1 MASQTLPSS
10 VAESPR
16 PSGGTAARAPTRR
29 RRSRPRA
36 GTYLLRAIA
45 VGYVG
50 VLVLVPLGVI
60 VWRTLQQGLDTFWQ
74 TITDPAV
81 VHAIELTAVIAGIAV
96 SINVVFGVGMALLL
110 ARYRFPG
117 RGLLNIL
124 IDLPLAVS
132 PIVVGL
138 ALILVY
144 GQEGGWLGNLG
155 VQIIYSIP
163 GMVLAT
169 VFVSLPLV
177 VRELV
182 PVLEEEGLDQE
193 LAARSLGANAMQ
205 RFRRITL
212 PTVKWALAYGVVLSL
227 ARAIGEFGAVKVVS
241 GNVIGQTQTVTLLVD
256 ERAEQFEPGAYQ
268 ASILLI
274 AVTVI
279 CIVGISLIQPQGGRA

>member
-1 MASQTLPSS
+1 VASQTLPSS
-10 VAESPR
+10 LAES
-16 PSGGTAARAPTRR
+16 SSASARTPAPKPRR
-29 RRSRPRA
+29 RLRPRA

-45 VGYVG
+45 IGYVG

-74 TITDPAV
+74 TISDPTV
-81 VHAIELTAVIAGIAV
+81 VHAIVLTAIIAGIAV
-96 SINVVFGVGMALLL
+96 AINVVFGVGTALLL

-144 GQEGGWLGNLG
+144 GQEGGWLSDLG
-155 VQIIYSIP
+155 VQIIYSVP

-169 VFVSLPLV
+169 VFVSLPLI

-193 LAARSLGANAMQ
+193 LAARSLGANALQ

-279 CIVGISLIQPQGGRA
+279 CMVGISLIQPRESRA

>member
-10 VAESPR
+10 LAESSSASVRTP
-16 PSGGTAARAPTRR
+16 APKPGRR
-29 RRSRPRA
+29 LRPRA

-45 VGYVG
+45 IGYVG

-74 TITDPAV
+74 TISDPTV
-81 VHAIELTAVIAGIAV
+81 VHAIVLTAIISGIAV
-96 SINVVFGVGMALLL
+96 AINVVFGVGTALLL

-144 GQEGGWLGNLG
+144 GQEGGWLSDLG
-155 VQIIYSIP
+155 VQIIYSVP

-169 VFVSLPLV
+169 VFVSLPLI

-193 LAARSLGANAMQ
+193 LAARSLGANALQ

-279 CIVGISLIQPQGGRA
+279 CIVGISLIQPRESRA

>member
-1 MASQTLPSS
+1 
-10 VAESPR
+10 V
-16 PSGGTAARAPTRR
+16 
-29 RRSRPRA
+29 
-36 GTYLLRAIA
+36 LL
-45 VGYVG
+45 
-50 VLVLVPLGVI
+50 
-60 VWRTLQQGLDTFWQ
+60 
-74 TITDPAV
+74 
-81 VHAIELTAVIAGIAV
+81 
-96 SINVVFGVGMALLL
+96 NVVFGIGMALLL

-117 RGLLNIL
+117 RRLLNIL

-144 GQEGGWLGNLG
+144 GQEGGWLGGLG

-193 LAARSLGANAMQ
+193 LAARSLGANARQ
-205 RFRRITL
+205 CFRRITL
-212 PTVKWALAYGVVLSL
+212 PTIKWALAYGVVLSL

-241 GNVIGQTQTVTLLVD
+241 GNIIGQTQTVTLLVD

-274 AVTVI
+274 VVTVI
-279 CIVGISLIQPQGGRA
+279 CIVGVSLIHPPEGRS

>member
-1 MASQTLPSS
+1 MVSQIAPAAATDLGASIDLREPPVQQ
-10 VAESPR
+10 R
-16 PSGGTAARAPTRR
+16 
-29 RRSRPRA
+29 RPR
-36 GTYLLRAIA
+36 GTSIYVLRGIA

-50 VLVLVPLGVI
+50 VLVMVPLGV
-60 VWRTLQQGLDTFWQ
+60 VLWRTIQQGLGMFWE
-74 TITDPAV
+74 TISDPTA
-81 VHAIELTAVIAGIAV
+81 VHAIVLTGIVAGVAVFL
-96 SINVVFGVGMALLL
+96 NVVFGIGMALLL

-117 RGLLNIL
+117 RRLLNIL

-144 GQEGGWLGNLG
+144 GQEGGWLGGLG

-193 LAARSLGANAMQ
+193 VAARSLGANAGQ
-205 RFRRITL
+205 CFRRITL
-212 PTVKWALAYGVVLSL
+212 PTIKWALAYGVVLSL

-279 CIVGISLIQPQGGRA
+279 CIVGISLIQPRGGRA

>member
-1 MASQTLPSS
+1 MVSQIAP
-10 VAESPR
+10 
-16 PSGGTAARAPTRR
+16 AAVTDLGAMDLGKPPARMRR
-29 RRSRPRA
+29 RRRTS
-36 GTYLLRAIA
+36 TYVLRGIA

-50 VLVLVPLGVI
+50 VLVVVPLGV
-60 VWRTLQQGLDTFWQ
+60 VLWRTIQQGLGTFWD
-74 TITDPAV
+74 TIVDPTT
-81 VHAIELTAVIAGIAV
+81 VHAIVLTGLVAGIAV
-96 SINVVFGVGMALLL
+96 VLNVVFGIGMALLL
-110 ARYRFPG
+110 ARRRFPG
-117 RGLLNIL
+117 RRLLNIL

-144 GQEGGWLGNLG
+144 GQEGGWLGGLG

-177 VRELV
+177 IRELV

-193 LAARSLGANAMQ
+193 LAARSLGANAAQ
-205 RFRRITL
+205 CFRRITL
-212 PTVKWALAYGVVLSL
+212 PTIKWALAYGVVLSL

-279 CIVGISLIQPQGGRA
+279 CIVGVSLIHPPQGRS

>member
-1 MASQTLPSS
+1 M
-10 VAESPR
+10 PR
-16 PSGGTAARAPTRR
+16 RH
-29 RRSRPRA
+29 SRPRA

-60 VWRTLQQGLDTFWQ
+60 VWRTLEQGLDTFWQ

-155 VQIIYSIP
+155 VQIIYSVP

-279 CIVGISLIQPQGGRA
+279 CIVGISLIQPHGGRA

>member
-1 MASQTLPSS
+1 MVSQTVPSS
-10 VAESPR
+10 VAES
-16 PSGGTAARAPTRR
+16 SNTSKQKAISAPRR
-29 RRSRPRA
+29 RRSRRRA
-36 GTYLLRAIA
+36 GAYLLRVIA

-60 VWRTLQQGLDTFWQ
+60 LWRTLQQGLDTFWQ
-74 TITDPAV
+74 TVTDPAV
-81 VHAIELTAVIAGIAV
+81 IHAIQLTAVIAAIAV
-96 SINVVFGVGMALLL
+96 AIGVVFGVGMALLL

-117 RGLLNIL
+117 RGLLNVL

-144 GQEGGWLGNLG
+144 GQEGGWLANLG
-155 VQIIYSIP
+155 VQIIYSVP

-182 PVLEEEGLDQE
+182 PVLEEDGLDQE
-193 LAARSLGANAMQ
+193 HAARSLGANAMQ

-212 PTVKWALAYGVVLSL
+212 PTIKWALAYGVVLSL

-279 CIVGISLIQPQGGRA
+279 CIVGISLIQPRGGRA

>member
-1 MASQTLPSS
+1 MVSQIAPATVTDLGAMDLGNP
-10 VAESPR
+10 P
-16 PSGGTAARAPTRR
+16 ARMRR
-29 RRSRPRA
+29 RRRTS
-36 GTYLLRAIA
+36 TYVLRGIA

-50 VLVLVPLGVI
+50 VLVLVPLGV
-60 VWRTLQQGLDTFWQ
+60 VLWRTIQQGLGTFWD
-74 TITDPAV
+74 TIVDPTT
-81 VHAIELTAVIAGIAV
+81 VHAIVLTGLVAGIAV
-96 SINVVFGVGMALLL
+96 VLNVVFGIGMALLL
-110 ARYRFPG
+110 ARRRFPG
-117 RGLLNIL
+117 RRLLNIL

-144 GQEGGWLGNLG
+144 GQEGGWLGGLG

-177 VRELV
+177 IRELV

-193 LAARSLGANAMQ
+193 LAARSLGANAAQ
-205 RFRRITL
+205 CFRRITL
-212 PTVKWALAYGVVLSL
+212 PTIKWALAYGVVLSL

-279 CIVGISLIQPQGGRA
+279 CIVGVSLIHPPQGRS

>member
-10 VAESPR
+10 LAES
-16 PSGGTAARAPTRR
+16 SRASVRTPAPKPRR
-29 RRSRPRA
+29 RLRPRA

-74 TITDPAV
+74 TISDPTV
-81 VHAIELTAVIAGIAV
+81 VHAIVLTAIIAGISVA
-96 SINVVFGVGMALLL
+96 INVVFGVGMALLL

-144 GQEGGWLGNLG
+144 GQEGGWLGDLG
-155 VQIIYSIP
+155 VQIIYSVP

-169 VFVSLPLV
+169 VFVSLPLI

-241 GNVIGQTQTVTLLVD
+241 GNIIGQTQTVTLLVD

-279 CIVGISLIQPQGGRA
+279 CIVGISLIQPRESRA

>member
-1 MASQTLPSS
+1 MVSQIAP
-10 VAESPR
+10 
-16 PSGGTAARAPTRR
+16 AATTDRSTPIDLGEAPTQPPR
-29 RRSRPRA
+29 RPRRT
-36 GTYLLRAIA
+36 GTYVLRGIAI
-45 VGYVG
+45 GYVG
-50 VLVLVPLGVI
+50 VLVLVPLGV
-60 VWRTLQQGLDTFWQ
+60 VLGRTIQQGLGTFWD
-74 TITDPAV
+74 TVSDPTV
-81 VHAIELTAVIAGIAV
+81 VHAIVLTGVVAGIAV
-96 SINVVFGVGMALLL
+96 LLNVVFGIGMALLL

-117 RGLLNIL
+117 RRLLNIL

-144 GQEGGWLGNLG
+144 GQEGGWLGGLG

-177 VRELV
+177 VRALV

-193 LAARSLGANAMQ
+193 LAARSLGANAQ
-205 RFRRITL
+205 QCFRRITL
-212 PTVKWALAYGVVLSL
+212 PTIKWALAYGVVLSL

-279 CIVGISLIQPQGGRA
+279 CIVGVSLIHPPEGQS